1 MRSGTARS
9 AIEFVF
15 QQISNNMK
23 PKLTVVNNIQNPF
36 AKPIKYPEFESWEEF
51 AEYLKHQASESVFY
65 NSLLHGT
72 DEKNFKRRQEAFI
85 GGYADGTKGDDISN
99 RGLFILDYDGK
110 YKNALTVSQMAEFLN
125 DNNIRAIIYTTASHQ
140 DSNPS
145 YRVIFD
151 IGKLLKRKDEHQY
164 QKIYFWLQEKIRIK
178 FGVEATLSFDKHS
191 YLWSQWMFMPNV
203 YFYVKPEVVYI
214 CGEALSDDEAR
225 WDEISG
231 TPFSNH
237 IKAHK
242 TANKKLSSIPISD
255 KAAVMHIESTLTQ
268 YPKLRFSEKTG
279 NSTQWF
285 RDGVDNYPGVY
296 CLNNMNV
303 INDRGHLSNIRY
315 SPNDFA
321 EAINYKKQCR
331 IKTFNQIIAWEQDLS
346 SGCALLAEN
355 TGSGKSE
362 HLISLLAKNDGQK
375 RIIAL
380 PTRAL
385 RQELANR
392 AEPYKENFHVI
403 YGSKDIITKHA
414 PADRHDDVDE
424 FFEKE
429 YSGRKVARIGFKK
442 LLQKLRFDDIT
453 TNKIIDEYN
462 LNAKRMMSDKSLI
475 MTHAKLHTAVSYA
488 KSDIFE
494 NCIVYCDEYP
504 NGCTVE
510 DDPEYKHLDVKRIRA
525 LKQMFLSAERMTE
538 IELIANDMEPT
549 FVGGGIKKQLDEN
562 LVVLVVDSTTS
573 DKDNNRRMEWYSK
586 IEPIFGDNLIANKTP
601 SSWNLKNCKGSDEL
615 KGKLTCTIASF
626 PNMGSEMALLKRRLN
641 IDDESEIK
649 RIWATSIIGQ
659 AIGRTTGHRKTDGVP
674 HLLIWPKA
682 LPFDLDIVSKHVY
695 RDSTWLGNKYTKS
708 SPLYNEINKILGV
721 RDIPAEIVQLFDSTS
736 DEYIVVKDV
745 AIKLGVSSQKISK
758 SIESLSDFEIKKKKI
773 KVDGKSKTPRVLI
786 KCAA

>member
-1 MRSGTARS
+1 MRTGTARS
-9 AIEFVF
+9 AIKFVC
-15 QQISNNMK
+15 QQASNNMK

-36 AKPIKYPEFESWEEF
+36 AKPMKYPEYESLEKL
-51 AEYLKHQASESVFY
+51 AEYIQQQASESILY
-65 NSLLHGT
+65 NSDLHGA
-72 DEKNFKRRQEAFI
+72 DDKSFKRRQEAFI
-85 GGYADGTKGDDISN
+85 AGYAHGTKGDDISN
-99 RGLFILDYDGK
+99 RSHFILDCDGK
-110 YKNALTVSQMAEFLN
+110 HKDALTVVQMAEFGYK
-125 DNNIRAIIYTTASHQ
+125 NNIEAIIYTTASHQ
-140 DSNPS
+140 DSSPS

-164 QKIYFWLQEKIRIK
+164 QKIYFWLQEKIRSK

-203 YFYVKPEVVYI
+203 YFFVKPEVIYI
-214 CGEALSDDEAR
+214 SGEALADDEVR

-242 TANKKLSSIPISD
+242 TAKNKTSSIPITN

-268 YPKLRFSEKTG
+268 YPKLKYYEKTG

-303 INDRGHLSNIRY
+303 INDKGHLSNIRY

-321 EAINYKKQCR
+321 EAINYTKQCSA
-331 IKTFNQIIAWEQDLS
+331 KTFSQIMAWERDTS
-346 SGCALLAEN
+346 SRCALLAEN

-385 RQELANR
+385 RAELANR
-392 AEPYKENFHVI
+392 AEPYKDNFHVI
-403 YGSKDIITKHA
+403 YGSKDIILKYV
-414 PADRHDDVDE
+414 PIDRRDDVKT

-429 YSGRKVARIGFKK
+429 YSGKKVARIGFNK
-442 LLQKLRFDDIT
+442 LLQKLEFDDIT
-453 TNKIIDEYN
+453 NNKIIDEYN
-462 LNAKRMMSDKSLI
+462 LNAKLMMGNKSLI

-494 NCIVYCDEYP
+494 NCIVYYDEYP
-504 NGCTVE
+504 NGCIVK
-510 DDPEYKHLDVKRIRA
+510 DDPEYKHLDVERIKQ

-538 IELIANDMEPT
+538 IELVANDMEPT
-549 FVGGGIKKQLDEN
+549 IVGGGIKKQLDEN

-573 DKDNNRRMEWYSK
+573 DKDNNRRMEWHSK
-586 IEPIFGDNLIANKTP
+586 VEPIFGDNIIANKTP
-601 SSWNLKNCKGSDEL
+601 SPWNLKNCKGSDEL

-626 PNMGSEMALLKRRLN
+626 PNMDKELGLLKSRLK
-641 IDDESEIK
+641 IDDADELK

-659 AIGRTTGHRKTDGVP
+659 AAGRSTGHRTTDGVP
-674 HLLIWPKA
+674 HLLIWPKT
-682 LPFDLDIVSKHVY
+682 LPFDLDIVSKYVY
-695 RDSTWLGNKYTKS
+695 REHTWVGNVHVKK
-708 SPLYNEINKILGV
+708 SPLYNEINQILGV
-721 RDIPAEIVQLFDSTS
+721 RDISAEIVQLFDNTS
-736 DEYIVVKDV
+736 EGYIVVKD
-745 AIKLGVSSQKISK
+745 AASELGVSSKKITK
-758 SIESLSDFEIKKKKI
+758 SIQSLPDFEKKKKKI
-773 KVDGKSKTPRVLI
+773 KVDGKSKTTLVLMRS
-786 KCAA
+786 AA

>member
-1 MRSGTARS
+1 
-9 AIEFVF
+9 
-15 QQISNNMK
+15 MK

-85 GGYADGTKGDDISN
+85 GGYAEGSKGEDISN

-110 YKNALTVSQMAEFLN
+110 YKNALTVLQMAEFLN

-140 DSNPS
+140 YSYPS
-145 YRVIFD
+145 FRVIFD
-151 IGKLLKRKDEHQY
+151 IGKLLKRKDEQQY
-164 QKIYFWLQEKIRIK
+164 QKIYFWLQEKIKQR
-178 FGVEATLSFDKHS
+178 FGIEAILSFDKRS
-191 YLWSQWMFMPNV
+191 YLWSQWMFAPNV
-203 YFYVKPEVVYI
+203 YFFVKPEVIYI
-214 CGEALSDDEAR
+214 HGEALADDEQR

-242 TANKKLSSIPISD
+242 IAKNKSSSTPIND
-255 KAAVMHIESTLTQ
+255 KAVVMHLDSVSYQ
-268 YPKLRFSEKTG
+268 YPELKLYQRTT

-285 RDGVDNYPGVY
+285 RDKNDNNAGLY
-296 CLNNMNV
+296 CTNNMNV
-303 INDRGHLSNIRY
+303 INDRGKLSNIRY

-321 EAINYKKQCR
+321 EATVYKKQCSK
-331 IKTFNQIIAWEQDLS
+331 KTFSQIMQWEMDIS
-346 SGCALLAEN
+346 SRCALLAEN

-362 HLISLLAKNDGQK
+362 HLISLLARNDGQK

-385 RQELANR
+385 RQELTNR

-429 YSGRKVARIGFKK
+429 YSGRKVARVGFKK
-442 LLQKLRFDDIT
+442 LLQKLEFDDLT
-453 TNKIIDEYN
+453 NNKIIDEYN
-462 LNAKRMMSDKSLI
+462 LNAKRMMSDKNLI

-488 KSDIFE
+488 KSDIFD

-504 NGCTVE
+504 NGCIVE
-510 DDPEYKHLDVKRIRA
+510 DDPEYKHLDVERIRA

-538 IELIANDMEPT
+538 IELVANDMEPT
-549 FVGGGIKKQLDEN
+549 IVGGGIKKQLDEN
-562 LVVLVVDSTTS
+562 LVVLVVDSTSS

-586 IEPIFGDNLIANKTP
+586 VEPIFSDNIIANKTLSP
-601 SSWNLKNCKGSDEL
+601 WNLKNCKGSDEL

-626 PNMGSEMALLKRRLN
+626 PNIGSEMDLLKRRLN
-641 IDDESEIK
+641 IEDEDEVK
-649 RIWATSIIGQ
+649 RIWATSILGQ
-659 AIGRTTGHRKTDGVP
+659 SIGRSTGHRTTDGVP

-695 RDSTWLGNKYTKS
+695 RESTWVGNKNTKN
-708 SPLYNEINKILGV
+708 SPLYSEINQVFGV
-721 RDIPAEIVQLFDSTS
+721 RDIAAEIVQLFDDASE
-736 DEYIVVKDV
+736 EYIVVKDA
-745 AIKLGVSSQKISK
+745 AIELGVSSQKVSK
-758 SIESLSDFEIKKKKI
+758 SVESLPDFEIKKKKI
-773 KVDGKSKTPRVLI
+773 KVDGKSKTPRVLM

>member
-1 MRSGTARS
+1 
-9 AIEFVF
+9 
-15 QQISNNMK
+15 MK

-85 GGYADGTKGDDISN
+85 GGYAEGSKGEDISN

-110 YKNALTVSQMAEFLN
+110 YKNALTVLQMAEFLN

-140 DSNPS
+140 YSYPS
-145 YRVIFD
+145 FRVIFD
-151 IGKLLKRKDEHQY
+151 IGKLLKRKDEQQY
-164 QKIYFWLQEKIRIK
+164 QKIYFWLQEKIKQR
-178 FGVEATLSFDKHS
+178 FGIEAILSFDKRS
-191 YLWSQWMFMPNV
+191 YLWSQWMFAPNV
-203 YFYVKPEVVYI
+203 YFFVKPEVIYI
-214 CGEALSDDEAR
+214 HGEALADDEQR

-242 TANKKLSSIPISD
+242 IAKNKSSSTPIND
-255 KAAVMHIESTLTQ
+255 KAVVMHLDSVSYQ
-268 YPKLRFSEKTG
+268 YPELKLYQRTT

-285 RDGVDNYPGVY
+285 RDKNDNNAGLY
-296 CLNNMNV
+296 CTNNMNV
-303 INDRGHLSNIRY
+303 INDRGKLSNIRY

-321 EAINYKKQCR
+321 EATVYKKQCSK
-331 IKTFNQIIAWEQDLS
+331 KTFSQIMQWEMDIS
-346 SGCALLAEN
+346 SRCALLAEN

-362 HLISLLAKNDGQK
+362 HLISLLARNDGQK

-385 RQELANR
+385 RQELTNR

-429 YSGRKVARIGFKK
+429 YSGRKVARVGFKK
-442 LLQKLRFDDIT
+442 LLQKLEFDDLT
-453 TNKIIDEYN
+453 NNKIIDEYN
-462 LNAKRMMSDKSLI
+462 LNAKRMMSDKNLI

-488 KSDIFE
+488 KSDIFD

-504 NGCTVE
+504 NGCIVE
-510 DDPEYKHLDVKRIRA
+510 DDPEYKHLDVERIRA

-538 IELIANDMEPT
+538 IELVANDMEPT
-549 FVGGGIKKQLDEN
+549 IVGGGIKKQLDEN
-562 LVVLVVDSTTS
+562 LVVLVVDSTSS

-586 IEPIFGDNLIANKTP
+586 VEPIFSDNIIANKTLSP
-601 SSWNLKNCKGSDEL
+601 WNLKNCKGSDEL

-626 PNMGSEMALLKRRLN
+626 PNIGSEMDLLKRRLN
-641 IDDESEIK
+641 IEDEDEVK

-659 AIGRTTGHRKTDGVP
+659 AVGRSTGHRTTDGVP

-682 LPFDLDIVSKHVY
+682 LPFDLDIVSKYVY
-695 RDSTWLGNKYTKS
+695 SEHTWVGNVHAKK
-708 SPLYNEINKILGV
+708 SPLYHEINQIFGV
-721 RDIPAEIVQLFDSTS
+721 RDIAAEIVQLFDDASE
-736 DEYIVVKDV
+736 EYIVVKDA
-745 AIKLGVSSQKISK
+745 AIELGVSSQKVSK
-758 SIESLSDFEIKKKKI
+758 SVESLPDFEIKKKKI
-773 KVDGKSKTPRVLI
+773 KVDGKSKTPRVLM